1 MEPDR
6 DSSPPDKLNCTEIL
20 MYRPSFL
27 IMTLVIVLSLS
38 GCAMYTSPSIY
49 FADRSSRKEIAQQAQ
64 GTNQVQTL
72 LNLITMMETSAKS
85 AGNGKG
91 YDQPFRDLHNQ
102 FHAFDHQ
109 FCSLDKETQ
118 AKPAYDLAVTHN
130 KELWAIFLRA
140 WKFKE
145 DQPQRQQHIELFAAE
160 VKELRETIET
170 LK

>member
-1 MEPDR
+1 MHR
-6 DSSPPDKLNCTEIL
+6 HLYLIL
-20 MYRPSFL
+20 A
-27 IMTLVIVLSLS
+27 LVSLLSLN

-49 FADRSSRKEIAQQAQ
+49 LADRATRKDIAEQAK
-64 GTNQVQTL
+64 GANQVQTL
-72 LNLITMMETSAKS
+72 LNLITMMETSVKS
-85 AGNGKG
+85 AGSGKG

-109 FCSLDKETQ
+109 FCSVDKDTQ

-140 WKFKE
+140 WKFKDE
-145 DQPQRQQHIELFAAE
+145 QPQRQQHIELFAAE
-160 VKELRETIET
+160 VKELRETVEL

>member
-1 MEPDR
+1 MQR
-6 DSSPPDKLNCTEIL
+6 YS
-20 MYRPSFL
+20 YL
-27 IMTLVIVLSLS
+27 IATLVSSLSLS

-49 FADRSSRKEIAQQAQ
+49 LEDRSSRKEIAEHARDA
-64 GTNQVQTL
+64 NQVQTL
-72 LNLITMMETSAKS
+72 LNLIGMMETSAKS
-85 AGNGKG
+85 AGSGTG

-109 FCSLDKETQ
+109 FTSVDKETR

-130 KELWAIFLRA
+130 DELWAIFLRA

-145 DQPQRQQHIELFAAE
+145 TQPQREQHISLFAAE
-160 VKELRETIET
+160 IKELRQTVEI

>member
-1 MEPDR
+1 MHR
-6 DSSPPDKLNCTEIL
+6 HLYLIL
-20 MYRPSFL
+20 A
-27 IMTLVIVLSLS
+27 LVSLLSLN

-49 FADRSSRKEIAQQAQ
+49 LADRSTRKDIAEQAK
-64 GTNQVQTL
+64 GANQVQTL
-72 LNLITMMETSAKS
+72 LNLITMMETSVKS
-85 AGNGKG
+85 AGSGKG

-109 FCSLDKETQ
+109 FCSVDKDTQ

-140 WKFKE
+140 WKFKDE
-145 DQPQRQQHIELFAAE
+145 QPQRQQHIELFAAE
-160 VKELRETIET
+160 VKELRETVEL